1 MRTKSLQVLCEEK
14 GFVLIT
20 ILLVIAVLFPLV
32 LAFNSKVQLSLVR
45 AENFRNSIQA
55 ARIVRAGVEGSI
67 GLLKADDASFD
78 SRRERWAQPLPSLP
92 LLDGTLTV
100 KIFDEDSKI
109 PVNLLINANG
119 VDVNRDVETK
129 VRSLVARLGGS
140 PDVVDALIDWID
152 TNSDVTGSA
161 GAEDDYYYSTKGY
174 HCKNG
179 PLDTLDELLLVKGF
193 DRDLVVNKKLKDFLT
208 VAPTDGKINV
218 NTADIE
224 VLQTVLGTK
233 SPSLPQPLNESDIQ
247 DIVRYREGHDFKDLK
262 DLQHVVKM
270 ATGQLEKITPLIKVA
285 SSYFSVDSSYSL
297 GKVTKS
303 AQAVLKREGAKVTV
317 TWWSEP

>member
-32 LAFNSKVQLSLVR
+32 LAFNSKVQLGLVQ

-55 ARIVRAGVEGSI
+55 TRIVRAGVEGSI

-78 SRRERWAQPLPSLP
+78 SRRERWALPLPSLP

-119 VDVNRDVETK
+119 VDVNRDVETR

-161 GAEDDYYYSTKGY
+161 GAEDDYYSTKGY
-174 HCKNG
+174 RCKNG

-224 VLQTVLGTK
+224 VLQVVLGTK

-262 DLQHVVKM
+262 DLQQVVKM
-270 ATGQLEKITPLIKVA
+270 ATGQIEKITPLIKVA

-303 AQAVLKREGAKVTV
+303 AQAVLKREGGKVTV